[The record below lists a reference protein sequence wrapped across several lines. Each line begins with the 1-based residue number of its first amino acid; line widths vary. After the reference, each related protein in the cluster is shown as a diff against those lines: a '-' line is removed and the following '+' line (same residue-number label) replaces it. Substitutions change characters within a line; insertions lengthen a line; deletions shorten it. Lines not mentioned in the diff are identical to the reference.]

1 MSRSEEEAEGSIQVE
16 DTSEKE
22 NMEPP
27 FKKAKIKNEKRID
40 RLGKLE
46 ARLNDILSCT
56 VCLDLPTKSV
66 FQCRNGHL
74 MCASCF
80 THLLADSRLKNEPST
95 CPNCRTEI
103 NRNICCRNLAVE
115 KAISEL
121 PTECLYCNQELPRS
135 CLRNHEERECLN
147 RPVYCKFKR
156 IGCLWGGPFHKLRD
170 HEEKCVHPGMTGF
183 QLMESL
189 ETTEKLHQDEKE
201 LFQNILNLLS
211 YEKIAIND
219 LQLKPYR
226 TDDYIPQLCYESS
239 RFNALGQQWT
249 VKANVVGNEKSLKR
263 ILAYQLVLKG
273 KVNLNVKFLMLQSPF
288 SDLSIKPEVHHQQF
302 NGETQESNYHDL
314 VLSDPMEC
322 NKMLEA
328 NTIKLRMIIF
338 QIPGPE

>member
-1 MSRSEEEAEGSIQVE
+1 MSEEEAEGSIQVE

-22 NMEPP
+22 NIEPP
-27 FKKAKIKNEKRID
+27 LKKAKLRDDRKSD
-40 RLGKLE
+40 RLVKLE

-80 THLLADSRLKNEPST
+80 THLLADSRLKNEQSS

-103 NRNICCRNLAVE
+103 NRNICSRNLAVE

-121 PTECLYCNQELPRS
+121 PAECPYCNHELPRS
-135 CLRNHEERECLN
+135 HLKNHEEKECLN
-147 RPVYCKFKR
+147 RPVCCKFKR
-156 IGCLWGGPFHKLRD
+156 IGCLWEGPFHKLRD
-170 HEEKCVHPGMTGF
+170 HEDKCDHPNMTGM

-189 ETTEKLHQDEKE
+189 EVIDRNHKDEQD

-211 YEKIAIND
+211 FEKIAIND

-226 TDDYIPQLCYESS
+226 SDDFIPQLCYESS
-239 RFNALGQQWT
+239 RFNALGQQWV
-249 VKANVVGNEKSLKR
+249 VKATVVGNEKSVQRVLT
-263 ILAYQLVLKG
+263 YQLVQKG
-273 KVNLNVKFLMLQSPF
+273 KVNLNVKFLMLRSPF
-288 SDLSIKPEVHHQQF
+288 SDLLIKPEVHQQEF
-302 NGETQESNYHDL
+302 TSDLQESSHHDL
-314 VLSDPMEC
+314 VLLDPMEC
-322 NKMLEA
+322 NRMLDA

-338 QIPGPE
+338 QIPSSEN